1 MHPPRSIVIVKLT
14 SIGDVLHG
22 VPVAVALK
30 RAFPEARIGWVVE
43 GVSADV
49 LAGHPA
55 IDHLFRLPRRW
66 LESPRAV
73 LDLRRQ
79 LRWFD
84 ADVAID
90 LQGLLKSGVA
100 AWLSGAAWRI
110 GFARPVSRE
119 QAWRAYTHRVKPGG
133 THVVDRN
140 CELLAPLGIRVAAPE
155 FAMPH
160 WPVSRLRMQQYL
172 ASLRL
177 AQPPVLLNPGA
188 GWASKRWPVER
199 FAATARALHR
209 RRNETTVV
217 VWAGDAERDMAE
229 RIAAESFGAAV
240 VAAPTTLQDFGELC
254 RLARLVISGDTGPLH
269 LAAAVG
275 TPCVGLFGP
284 VPAER
289 NGPYGMQHACVEPPP
304 ALRPAWDDRKTDMLS
319 MAGIEVDR
327 VVAAAEA
334 LLSRSQAA

>member
-1 MHPPRSIVIVKLT
+1 MVTPRSIVVVKLT

-49 LAGHPA
+49 LAGHGA

-66 LESPRAV
+66 LTSSRAV

-79 LRWFD
+79 LRWFG

-100 AWLSGAAWRI
+100 TWLSGARMRI

-119 QAWRAYTHRVKPGG
+119 RAWAVYTHPVKPAA

-140 CELLAPLGIRVAAPE
+140 GELLAPLGIRAAATD

-160 WPVSRLRMQQYL
+160 WPVSQLRMQHYL
-172 ASLRL
+172 GSLRL
-177 AQPPVLLNPGA
+177 PVPPVLLNPGA
-188 GWASKRWPVER
+188 GWGSKRWPVER

-209 RRNETTVV
+209 RRNQTTIV
-217 VWAGDAERDMAE
+217 VWAGDAERGMAE
-229 RIAAESFGAAV
+229 QIAADSFGAAV
-240 VAAPTTLQDFGELC
+240 VAPPTTLQDLGELC
-254 RLARLVISGDTGPLH
+254 RLARLMISGDTGPLH

-289 NGPYGMQHACVEPPP
+289 NGPYGPQHACVEPPP
-304 ALRPAWDDRKTDMLS
+304 SLRPHWDDRKTDTLS
-319 MAGIEVDR
+319 MAGIEVER
-327 VVAAAEA
+327 VVAAAES
-334 LLSRSQAA
+334 LLARSQAA